1 MKITSESP
9 ITQAQ
14 EDAALEILDSAMNK
28 SQKMKRLYALG
39 FNISYIAFIMDV
51 RYNFVYN
58 VVKTYSVQNKQEVE
72 KKIRPSTKELILS
85 LFTKGQS
92 YIDICRALHVNYC
105 EVGRTLKEIGV

>member
-1 MKITSESP
+1 MKLTSAITV
-9 ITQAQ
+9 AQ
-14 EDAALEILDSAMNK
+14 EDAALEILESTLNK
-28 SQKMKRLYALG
+28 SQKMKRLYILG
-39 FNISYIAFIMDV
+39 FSISYIAYIMDV

-72 KKIRPSTKELILS
+72 KKTRTSTKELILS

-105 EVGRTLKEIGV
+105 EVGRTLREIGV